1 MDISLLNFF
10 LIILTTFNGNAAI
23 LIVIRM
29 KLFQRNL
36 RTVGLGPSNPYTAF
50 MDSEIWVESAALIVL
65 FNIVYL
71 VLTIS
76 FADVIPE
83 SFIVMQCLIH
93 INVRVHK
100 LLLGWRNRQSY
111 VFV

>member
-1 MDISLLNFF
+1 MDISLLNYF
-10 LIILTTFNGNAAI
+10 LIISTTFNGIAAI

-29 KLFQRNL
+29 KSFQRNL
-36 RTVGLGPSNPYTAF
+36 RTVGLGPSSPYTAF
-50 MDSEIWVESAALIVL
+50 MEIWVESAALIVL